1 MHTHTTHT
9 PHTHTP
15 HTHTHTHS
23 CMHIRTHTLNIHS
36 AGPYAGFQVGG
47 CSYLIKGTNLP
58 IIHSPLWLSY
68 RSSGT
73 SGHLHSF
80 HIHKMLLSVHAICK
94 RILMLGCSCAS
105 HSLMASDGELGSLS
119 AGTVLYLDFH
129 LHISFSN
136 SSGVGRSC

>member
-1 MHTHTTHT
+1 MHTYL
-9 PHTHTP
+9 
-15 HTHTHTHS
+15 S
-23 CMHIRTHTLNIHS
+23 ILC
-36 AGPYAGFQVGG
+36 AGHNESDIMP
-47 CSYLIKGTNLP
+47 NLP
-58 IIHSPLWLSY
+58 IIHYPLWLSY

-80 HIHKMLLSVHAICK
+80 YIHKMLLHGSVHAICK
-94 RILMLGCSCAS
+94 RILMLGYSCAS

-119 AGTVLYLDFH
+119 AGTVLSLDFH